1 MEVTRQLRLDAL
13 NKHGLAPIQLTLCWA
28 GHRLRLGSG
37 QRCRPKHWDERRQH
51 VKALLH
57 SVKKHLVCSFL
68 GASCLLHLPSFGQT
82 KRIPNQ
88 LDALVTAYAKAG
100 QFNGTVLVA
109 HHGKVI
115 FTKGYGLANRE
126 WNQPNAA
133 DTKFRIGSLTKQFT
147 AMLVMQLVEKGQ
159 LRLDGRVSDY
169 LPDYSKFNGHRITLH
184 HLLSHTS
191 GMPDYTATPAFEVT
205 RKLSKTPEAT
215 VRDFSALPL
224 EFEPGSTYRYNNFGY
239 FLLGAIIEQVT
250 NKPYAQVLAENI
262 LQPLHMQDTG
272 YDLLSTVLPKRAAGY
287 EKTATG
293 LVNAP
298 YIDMMG
304 PYAAGSMYSTVGDL
318 YKWEQALYTTQLL
331 SEAGKAQLFKPFK
344 NDHAYGWNT
353 ARIPMGPDTVA
364 VLRHGGVINGFRA
377 FLLRAPKDH
386 NLVVALD
393 NESNE
398 YTPKISTMLLRVLY
412 NQPTIGPEPEPL
424 SPKP

>member
-1 MEVTRQLRLDAL
+1 ME
-13 NKHGLAPIQLTLCWA
+13 
-28 GHRLRLGSG
+28 
-37 QRCRPKHWDERRQH
+37 
-51 VKALLH
+51 
-57 SVKKHLVCSFL
+57 KHLFCSFL
-68 GASCLLHLPSFGQT
+68 GAFYLLHLPSFGQT
-82 KRIPNQ
+82 QKIPQQ

-147 AMLVMQLVEKGQ
+147 AMLVMQLVEKGR
-159 LRLDGRVSDY
+159 LRLDGHVSDY
-169 LPDYSKFNGHRITLH
+169 LPDDPKPNGDKITLH

-191 GMPDYTATPAFEVT
+191 GISNFTASAAREAASLLPTTPQA
-205 RKLSKTPEAT
+205 A
-215 VRDFSALPL
+215 VRGFSALPL
-224 EFEPGSTYRYNNFGY
+224 EFEPGSTYRYSNSGY
-239 FLLGAIIEQVT
+239 ILLGAIIEQVT

-262 LQPLHMQDTG
+262 LQPLHLQDTG
-272 YDLLSTVLPKRAAGY
+272 YDLPSTIIPKRAAGY
-287 EKTATG
+287 EKNAAG
-293 LVNAP
+293 VVNAP
-298 YIDMMG
+298 YLDMTG
-304 PYAAGSMYSTVGDL
+304 PYAAGALYSTVRDL

-331 SEAGKAQLFKPFK
+331 SEAGKAQMFKPFK

-353 ARIPMGPDTVA
+353 AQFLMGTDTVA
-364 VLRHGGVINGFRA
+364 VLRHDGVINGFRA

-393 NESNE
+393 NESND

-412 NQPTIGPEPEPL
+412 NQPAVGPEPEPQP
-424 SPKP
+424 PKP